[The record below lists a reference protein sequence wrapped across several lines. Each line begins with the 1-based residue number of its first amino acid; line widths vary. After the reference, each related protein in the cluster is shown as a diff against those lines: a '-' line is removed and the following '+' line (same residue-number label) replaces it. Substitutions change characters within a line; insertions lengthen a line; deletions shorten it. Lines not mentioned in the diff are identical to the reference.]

1 MTWGLLFSHKLT
13 RTQMECDT
21 VNRNVYH
28 KPYSDSSK
36 RQRIEGEGDISPING
51 PNFCATSQYS
61 GRSFIPVKSS
71 SNTFHSEDVKA
82 EGHTLYGPLS
92 DDTLLNIRNLEQI
105 TFGSGTFHIGNR
117 NGAFV
122 RNSEGYTIMLWKFD
136 ESARKLFVCR
146 SILFTDRDEYWA
158 VRSRM
163 ELM

>member
-36 RQRIEGEGDISPING
+36 RQRIEG
-51 PNFCATSQYS
+51 
-61 GRSFIPVKSS
+61 RSFIPVKSS

-92 DDTLLNIRNLEQI
+92 DDTLLNVRNLEQI